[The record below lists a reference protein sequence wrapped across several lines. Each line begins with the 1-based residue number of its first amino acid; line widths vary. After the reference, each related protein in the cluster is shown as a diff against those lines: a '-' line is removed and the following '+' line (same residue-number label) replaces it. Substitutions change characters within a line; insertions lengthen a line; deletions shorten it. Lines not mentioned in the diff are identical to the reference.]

1 MLQALAE
8 VLKAVVK
15 PESNWG
21 KFSRKMLG
29 LVISAAVGAT
39 IWNVYFNYQQSQLG
53 EVSVGE
59 VLEQDP
65 SKRKTVR
72 ELLERIKSQQKI
84 ESVRLYSW
92 PDARNLIPVM
102 YVGDS

>member
-29 LVISAAVGAT
+29 LVISAAGGAT
-39 IWNVYFNYQQSQLG
+39 IWNV
-53 EVSVGE
+53 
-59 VLEQDP
+59 
-65 SKRKTVR
+65 
-72 ELLERIKSQQKI
+72 
-84 ESVRLYSW
+84 
-92 PDARNLIPVM
+92 
-102 YVGDS
+102 